1 MPVTQCPSPCPQSCA
16 PSCQSSCCQQFSSAP
31 VPPQQPQVSMPVTQ
45 CPSPCPQSCAPSCQS
60 SCCQQSVPAPVPQ
73 CPSPCPKA
81 CAPSCLSSCCQRRL
95 SGQVSP
101 QPVYQ
106 PSPVLMPPP
115 PPQPLQVTV
124 STPQVVLEQP
134 TQQWNP
140 RAPGQ
145 VYSPQPF
152 PSQVSQPIGLSG
164 SQCSAGCSPNCAPS
178 CSPTCCKFFDSGKR
192 KGDVKNYLIK
202 QTLNEEKH

>member
-16 PSCQSSCCQQFSSAP
+16 PSCQSSCCQQLSSAP

-60 SCCQQSVPAPVPQ
+60 SCCQQPVPQ

-152 PSQVSQPIGLSG
+152 PPQVSQPIGLSG